1 MADIY
6 GSALAEAICEFIQE
20 RRALGYAYH
29 KQAASLKRFDT
40 FCVRVGCKE
49 MRLSKDLAMKWAE
62 KMPFESDD
70 ARGRRIRLVRM
81 LAKYM
86 ARSGYDAYIYPDYL
100 GASRSS
106 AYEPYLFTEKEL
118 AGFFTQADRCLPLTT
133 SPHRHLILPLLYR
146 MLYGCGLR
154 ISEALNLTVRD
165 VDPEKRIL
173 TIRNGKFHK
182 DRLVPMSPSLADR
195 CRAYMDTI
203 HAVSQ
208 PEDVFFPSTHGGR
221 YSARR
226 IYDYF
231 RRFLW
236 GAGISHGGRGKGPR
250 LHDVRHNSKSRII
263 PSDIVNRSAKSCHL
277 R

>member
-1 MADIY
+1 
-6 GSALAEAICEFIQE
+6 
-20 RRALGYAYH
+20 
-29 KQAASLKRFDT
+29 
-40 FCVRVGCKE
+40 
-49 MRLSKDLAMKWAE
+49 MRLSKGPRHESGPKRCR
-62 KMPFESDD
+62 FEPTML
-70 ARGRRIRLVRM
+70 RGRRIRLVRM
-81 LAKYM
+81 LAKNM

-106 AYEPYLFTEKEL
+106 CLSNPIFYPNKEL
-118 AGFFTQADRCLPLTT
+118 AGFFTQADRCSASSRPARIAISSSL
-133 SPHRHLILPLLYR
+133 LLYR

-154 ISEALNLTVRD
+154 NLKLNLTVRR
-165 VDPEKRIL
+165 VDRGKENTHYQERQVSQGQACAHELHRL
-173 TIRNGKFHK
+173 T
-182 DRLVPMSPSLADR
+182 DR

-236 GAGISHGGRGKGPR
+236 GAGISHGGRAR
-250 LHDVRHNSKSRII
+250 ALVFTTSVII
-263 PSDIVNRSAKSCHL
+263 PSPGLFQVAYERWRIPGFAVYSTQHN
-277 R
+277 